1 MLVIAY
7 ALLAPPLGALAFWS
21 LTMLPTALL
30 ATVQHGF
37 DPTAWS
43 AAFKLLIIFASYSYL
58 LGLLPALGTG
68 IVHVLAR
75 RKLGRPKSRVMV
87 VTATGFVL
95 LALFMLL
102 GTKSSSFEGTTIAFV
117 AAGSAS
123 AFLIASVVE
132 LLSVRRL

>member
-37 DPTAWS
+37 DPAAWS
-43 AAFKLLIIFASYSYL
+43 AAVKLLMIFASYSYL
-58 LGLLPALGTG
+58 MGFLPALGTG
-68 IVHVLAR
+68 IGHVLAR
-75 RKLGRPKSRVMV
+75 RKLGKPTSRVIV

-102 GTKSSSFEGTTIAFV
+102 GTKSSSFDGTTIAFV

-123 AFLIASVVE
+123 AFLIALAVE